1 MMPIFLRTLRRN
13 LWTMIGWGVGLGL
26 LSAYTILLFDAIVE
40 QQAQL
45 MQLMASYPSE
55 LLSIFGD
62 MSKIYTPE
70 GYLTYA
76 YFSYMPLILGFA
88 ALLGAAG
95 LIAADEENGTL
106 DLLLSYPVSRSGFF
120 WGRVLGFLAVYAVIL
135 MIIWA
140 GFAAFINQ
148 TQMDLSAGELFL
160 PFISLFAVLV
170 FFMGVS
176 LLLSVLVPSR
186 AAAGTICSLLLVGS
200 FLIEALARMDK
211 RVGNLVH
218 FSPLHYFQAGEAVN
232 GLDFKWLGILLGF
245 GLALILCAWGFFV
258 RKDIRTGGEGSW
270 SMALRRKAKPV
281 P

>member
-186 AAAGTICSLLLVGS
+186 AAAGTICSLLLVES

-281 P
+281 S

>member
-186 AAAGTICSLLLVGS
+186 AAAGTICSLLLVES

>member
-1 MMPIFLRTLRRN
+1 MPIFLRTLRRN